1 MDGLELSTDK
11 LDLAAPDRCD
21 PTLSDFHE
29 ISRAAAALKDRW
41 VQLAGSRPSSQQ
53 VSVRLAYQRVFPIF
67 PARIFCLKVL
77 LHRRETSR
85 LAGFSPHQ

>member
-21 PTLSDFHE
+21 LTLSDFHE

-41 VQLAGSRPSSQQ
+41 DEKAGLQRDAISSQC
-53 VSVRLAYQRVFPIF
+53 STCSRH
-67 PARIFCLKVL
+67 KK
-77 LHRRETSR
+77 ET
-85 LAGFSPHQ
+85 GDEED

>member
-21 PTLSDFHE
+21 HTLTDFHE

-41 VQLAGSRPSSQQ
+41 DEKAGLQRDAIRSQC
-53 VSVRLAYQRVFPIF
+53 ST
-67 PARIFCLKVL
+67 CSK
-77 LHRRETSR
+77 HKKGDRR
-85 LAGFSPHQ
+85 